1 MSISEIKELF
11 QLFGSLG
18 LGAIIGAGFVF
29 VILKSFLPSYLSSKA
44 TNLATKEDIGAITH
58 EVELVRA
65 GYAKV
70 LEELKNNHQLKLAS
84 IEREKVL
91 KKEVYLDSVEALS
104 RCQNVLASMSDL
116 NISNQTISTVF
127 STSSAQISKINLVGS
142 EATVKNLTNF
152 MGEVA
157 TAYMSLLIER
167 EVLSSR
173 KAHIEFLET
182 FRKKHNNEIERCL
195 TIMKN
200 MNLEGISDQGA
211 WDRLNQSFNNEC
223 VSRDRV
229 SSEIDANWAVQND
242 EHAQFSQRCM
252 SEFFRVNDLTP
263 HLLLSVRSE
272 LDLELDESAYLTI
285 HIESTKKAKLVFEIF
300 MNNLQEVA

>member
-1 MSISEIKELF
+1 MSISEMKELF

-65 GYAKV
+65 SYAKV

-104 RCQNVLASMSDL
+104 RCQNILASMSDL
-116 NISNQTISTVF
+116 NVSNQTISSIF

-182 FRKKHNNEIERCL
+182 FRQKHNNEIERCL

-211 WDRLNQSFNNEC
+211 WDRLNRSFNNEC

-242 EHAQFSQRCM
+242 EHAKFSQRCM
-252 SEFFRVNDLTP
+252 YEFFRVNDLTP

-272 LDLELDESAYLTI
+272 LDLEFDESAYLTI
-285 HIESTKKAKLVFEIF
+285 HIESTKKAKLVFERF